1 VTLTSIDQE
10 EWDDLVARAVD
21 GVVHADDVGH
31 LVRDLEI
38 TPELLVDIR
47 ERLAASGI
55 TIDEHVDLV
64 DDVTPPR
71 GAVVPGAASRTDDGD
86 PQGRRANRLL
96 GRRTKRRGNDGSDAP
111 LSGDTVRQYLRE
123 IGRVDLLDV
132 HDERRLAQRIVDG
145 NAAAAEI
152 DRLGLDADPVEKA
165 ALGAKVRR
173 GEAAKSQLI
182 QANLRLVVSIAK
194 RYSGRGMQFLDLIQ
208 EGNLGL
214 MRAVEKFDHTKG
226 FKFSTYATWW
236 IRQAITRSIADQA
249 RTIRIPVHMV
259 ETMNRVIRTQ
269 RQMHQDLTRE
279 PTLDEL
285 AAQVGMTPERVK
297 EILRMAQDPLSLDS
311 PVGEEEDSS
320 LGDFIE
326 DAKVEA
332 PGAMVEVAALGD
344 AIVEVLLELPARE
357 RGIMALRYGL
367 GGERPMTLEEVAATV
382 GLTRERVRQIEGKTL
397 ARLRNPQLAQR
408 LREFREGG

>member
-1 VTLTSIDQE
+1 MTVTSIDQD
-10 EWDDLVARAVD
+10 EWDDLVAGAVD
-21 GVVHADDVGH
+21 GVIHADDVAH
-31 LVRDLEI
+31 LIRDLEI
-38 TPELLVDIR
+38 TPELLDEIR
-47 ERLAASGI
+47 TRLEGSGI
-55 TIDEHVDLV
+55 TIDEHVELV
-64 DDVTPPR
+64 DDPTPPR
-71 GAVVPGAASRTDDGD
+71 GTANPGVAVGSEGD
-86 PQGRRANRLL
+86 ARGRRAGRLL
-96 GRRTKRRGNDGSDAP
+96 GRRGKRRPTESDAP

-145 NAAAAEI
+145 NAAAAAI
-152 DRLGLDADPVEKA
+152 DRLGADADPVEKA
-165 ALGAKVRR
+165 GLTVKVRR
-173 GEAAKSQLI
+173 GEAAKNELT

-259 ETMNRVIRTQ
+259 ETMNRVVRTQ

-279 PTLDEL
+279 PTLEEL
-285 AAQVGMTPERVK
+285 GAQVGMTPDRVK

-311 PVGEEEDSS
+311 PVGEEDDSS

-326 DAKVEA
+326 DSKVEA

-344 AIVEVLLELPARE
+344 AIREVLLELPERE

-367 GGERPMTLEEVAATV
+367 GGERPMTLEEVAHTV
-382 GLTRERVRQIEGKTL
+382 GVTRERVRQIEGKTL

-408 LREFREGG
+408 LSEFREGG